1 MATSKTGGSRAYLRG
16 RVGSDVYSIGKDA
29 NGKKQQVVRSLA
41 ESVKNPQTKSQMFG
55 RMVMSTVMQ
64 AVSAMRPIIDH
75 SFDNVPAGQPNV
87 SEFIKRNYNLI
98 ATDAKANE
106 SANNAFG
113 LNKYQEKGA
122 KMGAYVISVGS
133 AIGIKGVAIDGA
145 NKTLTIALSAGATMG
160 DLKSAIGLTSD
171 DYFTA
176 CAILANGRF
185 AYERFHINADF
196 ADTTAISAENVGDLF
211 AVEGNVIASVAL
223 SGNNVVITLSEF
235 SANAGII
242 VSRKVL
248 NGFQHSSVTLA
259 TPTDPTWTAQVAL
272 ATYPVGQERF
282 LNGGGEES
290 EVSPF
295 EPEPFSVALTGVTAA
310 GENWPKGNKTLSG
323 EHSSVTIVG
332 TIDNYDPTHVISLG
346 KVAYNDDL
354 PPVGQQS
361 VKFEG
366 TTATYSASD
375 TTVPAGSDASQTVKL
390 WVDGVA
396 VETWG
401 TLTWTTPEG

>member
-41 ESVKNPQTKSQMFG
+41 ENVKNPQTKSQMFG

-98 ATDAKANE
+98 ATDAKAHE
-106 SANNAFG
+106 SADNTFG

-133 AIGIKGVAIDGA
+133 AIGIKGTVIDGA

-185 AYERFHINADF
+185 AYERFHINPDF
-196 ADTTAISAENVGDLF
+196 SDATAISAQNVGDLF
-211 AVEGNVIASVAL
+211 AVEGNVTATISL

-248 NGFQHSSVTLA
+248 NGYQHSSVTLA
-259 TPTDPTWTAQVAL
+259 TPTNPSWTSQVAL

-295 EPEPFSVALTGVTAA
+295 EPEPFECHITAMTVNGSAWDGTDKTIDTPLEQCTLVA
-310 GENWPKGNKTLSG
+310 
-323 EHSSVTIVG
+323 
-332 TIDNYDPTHVISLG
+332 TIDNYDASHLISFG
-346 KVAYNDDL
+346 ENPYHEGF
-354 PPVGQQS
+354 PPVTNSKQ
-361 VKFEG
+361 FEG
-366 TTATYSASD
+366 TSATLNLSIQD
-375 TTVPAGSDASQTVKL
+375 VPAGTPETQTIKL
-390 WVDGVA
+390 FVDGVA
-396 VETWG
+396 VQTFGKITW
-401 TLTWTTPEG
+401 EMAD

>member
-87 SEFIKRNYNLI
+87 SEFIKRNYQLI

-106 SANNAFG
+106 SANNTFG

-122 KMGAYVISVGS
+122 KMGAYVISVGA
-133 AIGIKGVAIDGA
+133 AIGIKGIVIDGA

-160 DLKSAIGLTSD
+160 DLKTAIGLTSD

-185 AYERFHINADF
+185 AYERFHINAEVSDS
-196 ADTTAISAENVGDLF
+196 TAISAENVGNLF
-211 AVEGNVIASVAL
+211 AVEGNVTASIAL
-223 SGNNVVITLSEF
+223 SGTNVVITLSEF

-248 NGFQHSSVTLA
+248 NGYQHSSVSLA
-259 TPTDPTWTAQVAL
+259 TPTAPDWTAKVAL

-310 GENWPKGNKTLSG
+310 GEAWQKGDKTLSG
-323 EHSSVTIVG
+323 EHSTVRIVG
-332 TIDNYDPTHVISLG
+332 TIDNYDPTKNISLG
-346 KVAYNDDL
+346 AVAYNDDL
-354 PPVGQQS
+354 PPTMQQS

-366 TTATYSASD
+366 TTAQYDASSSE
-375 TTVPAGSDASQTVKL
+375 TPAGSDASQTVKL

-401 TLTWTTPEG
+401 TLTWTTPEQ

>member
-29 NGKKQQVVRSLA
+29 SGKKQQVVRSLA

-133 AIGIKGVAIDGA
+133 AIGIKGIVIDGA

-185 AYERFHINADF
+185 AYERFHINPDVT
-196 ADTTAISAENVGDLF
+196 DETAISAENVGNLF
-211 AVEGNVIASVAL
+211 AVEGNVTASVAL
-223 SGNNVVITLSEF
+223 SGNNVVISLSEF

-248 NGFQHSSVTLA
+248 NGYQHSSVTLA

-295 EPEPFSVALTGVTAA
+295 EPEPFACSIASATADGSVWTKGNGITKQTKENVSVVVNLTGYESGHTIKLAESLSDQANVFDVDAATKTISVARPDKAPTFAA
-310 GENWPKGNKTLSG
+310 TWTM
-323 EHSSVTIVG
+323 
-332 TIDNYDPTHVISLG
+332 
-346 KVAYNDDL
+346 
-354 PPVGQQS
+354 
-361 VKFEG
+361 
-366 TTATYSASD
+366 
-375 TTVPAGSDASQTVKL
+375 KL
-390 WVDGVA
+390 FVDGEA

-401 TLTWTTPEG
+401 TITWSAS

>member
-98 ATDAKANE
+98 ATDAKAHE
-106 SANNAFG
+106 SADNVFG

-133 AIGIKGVAIDGA
+133 AIGIKGTVIDGA

-185 AYERFHINADF
+185 AYERFHINPDF
-196 ADTTAISAENVGDLF
+196 VDSTAISAENVGDLF
-211 AVEGNVIASVAL
+211 AVEGNVIPTISL

-248 NGFQHSSVTLA
+248 NGYQHSSVTLA
-259 TPTDPTWTAQVAL
+259 APTAPAWTAEVAL

-310 GENWPKGNKTLSG
+310 GETWPKGNKTLSG
-323 EHSSVTIVG
+323 EHGTVRISG
-332 TIDNYDPTHVISLG
+332 TIDNYDPAKNISLG
-346 KVAYNDDL
+346 AVAYNDDL
-354 PPVGQQS
+354 PPTMQQS
-361 VKFEG
+361 VKFTG
-366 TTATYSASD
+366 TTASYDASATD
-375 TTVPAGSDASQTVKL
+375 VPAGSDATQTVKL
-390 WVDGVA
+390 WVDGEA

-401 TLTWTTPEG
+401 TLTWTTPDQ

>member
-98 ATDAKANE
+98 ATDAKAHE
-106 SANNAFG
+106 SADNVFG

-133 AIGIKGVAIDGA
+133 AIGIKGVVIDGA
-145 NKTLTIALSAGATMG
+145 NKTLTIALSAGATMC

-185 AYERFHINADF
+185 AYERFHINAEMSDS
-196 ADTTAISAENVGDLF
+196 TAISAENVGNLF
-211 AVEGNVIASVAL
+211 AVEGNVTATISL

-259 TPTDPTWTAQVAL
+259 APTAPSWTAEVAL

-310 GENWPKGNKTLSG
+310 GETWPKGDKTLSG
-323 EHSSVTIVG
+323 EHNTVSIVG
-332 TIDNYDPTHVISLG
+332 TIDNYDPTKNISLG
-346 KVAYNDDL
+346 KVPYNPDL
-354 PPVGQQS
+354 PPTMQQS
-361 VKFEG
+361 VKFSG
-366 TTATYSASD
+366 TTAQYDASASD
-375 TTVPAGSDASQTVKL
+375 VPAGSDATQTVKL
-390 WVDGVA
+390 WVDDVA

-401 TLTWTTPEG
+401 TLTWTKPEG

>member
-41 ESVKNPQTKSQMFG
+41 ENVKNPQTKSQMFG

-98 ATDAKANE
+98 ATDAKAHE
-106 SANNAFG
+106 SADNTFG

-133 AIGIKGVAIDGA
+133 AIGIKGIVIDGA

-160 DLKSAIGLTSD
+160 DLKSALGLTSD

-185 AYERFHINADF
+185 AYERFHINPDF
-196 ADTTAISAENVGDLF
+196 GDTVAISAQNVGDLF
-211 AVEGNVIASVAL
+211 AVEGNVNATITL

-248 NGFQHSSVTLA
+248 NGYQHSSVTLA
-259 TPTDPTWTAQVAL
+259 APTAPSWTSQVAL

-295 EPEPFSVALTGVTAA
+295 EPEPFECHITAMTVNGSAWDGTDKTIDQPLESCVLVA
-310 GENWPKGNKTLSG
+310 
-323 EHSSVTIVG
+323 
-332 TIDNYDPTHVISLG
+332 TIDNYDPTHLISFG
-346 KVAYNDDL
+346 ENPYHEGF
-354 PPVGQQS
+354 PPVTNSKQ
-361 VKFEG
+361 FEG
-366 TTATYSASD
+366 TQATLSLSIQD
-375 TTVPAGSDASQTVKL
+375 VPAGTPETQIIKL
-390 WVDGVA
+390 FVDGHA
-396 VETWG
+396 VQTFGKITW
-401 TLTWTTPEG
+401 EMAD

>member
-41 ESVKNPQTKSQMFG
+41 ENVKNPQTKSQMFG

-98 ATDAKANE
+98 ATDAKTNE
-106 SANNAFG
+106 SANNIFG

-133 AIGIKGVAIDGA
+133 AIGIKGVTIDGA

-160 DLKSAIGLTSD
+160 DLKAAIGLTSD

-185 AYERFHINADF
+185 AYERFHINAEVSDS
-196 ADTTAISAENVGDLF
+196 TAISAENVGNLF
-211 AVEGNVIASVAL
+211 AVEGNVTASVSL
-223 SGNNVVITLSEF
+223 STNNVVITLSEF

-248 NGFQHSSVTLA
+248 NGYQHSSVTLA
-259 TPTDPTWTAQVAL
+259 APTAPSWTAEVAL

-310 GENWPKGNKTLSG
+310 GETWPKGNKTLSG
-323 EHSSVTIVG
+323 EHSTVTIVG
-332 TIDNYDPTHVISLG
+332 TIDNYDATHVISLG
-346 KVAYNDDL
+346 KTAYNPDM
-354 PPVGQQS
+354 PPIGQQS
-361 VKFEG
+361 VQFTG
-366 TTATYSASD
+366 TTAQYDASATD
-375 TTVPAGSDASQTVKL
+375 VPAGSDASQEVKL

-401 TLTWTTPEG
+401 TLTWTTPDQ

>member
-29 NGKKQQVVRSLA
+29 KGKKQQVVRSLA
-41 ESVKNPQTKSQMFG
+41 ESVKNPQTQAQMFG

-87 SEFIKRNYNLI
+87 SEFIKRNYALI
-98 ATDAKANE
+98 AADAKANE
-106 SANNAFG
+106 SANNVFG
-113 LNKYQEKGA
+113 LNKYHEKGA

-133 AIGIKGVAIDGA
+133 AIGIQGVAIDGT

-160 DLKSAIGLTSD
+160 DLKAAIGLTSD

-176 CAILANGRF
+176 CAILASGKF
-185 AYERFHINADF
+185 AYERFHINPDF
-196 ADTTAISAENVGDLF
+196 ADATAISAENVASLF
-211 AVEGNVIASVAL
+211 AVEGNVTASAAL

-242 VSRKVL
+242 VSRKVS
-248 NGFQHSSVTLA
+248 NGYQHSSVTLA
-259 TPTDPTWTAQVAL
+259 TPTAPAWTAAVAQP
-272 ATYPVGQERF
+272 TYPVGQERF

-290 EVSPF
+290 EVDPF
-295 EPEPFSVALTGVTAA
+295 EPEPFACSIASATADGSAWTKSNGVTKQNTDNVAVVVNLSGYEAGHTIKLADNLTDNANVFDVDAATKTISVARPDT
-310 GENWPKGNKTLSG
+310 P
-323 EHSSVTIVG
+323 
-332 TIDNYDPTHVISLG
+332 PT
-346 KVAYNDDL
+346 
-354 PPVGQQS
+354 
-361 VKFEG
+361 
-366 TTATYSASD
+366 
-375 TTVPAGSDASQTVKL
+375 SDATWTMKL
-390 WVDGVA
+390 YVDGEL

-401 TLTWTTPEG
+401 TITWSVS

>member
-98 ATDAKANE
+98 ATDAKAHE
-106 SANNAFG
+106 SADNVFG

-133 AIGIKGVAIDGA
+133 AIGIMGITIDGA

-160 DLKSAIGLTSD
+160 DVKSALGLTSD

-196 ADTTAISAENVGDLF
+196 ADSTAISAENVGNLF
-211 AVEGNVIASVAL
+211 AVEGNVTASVAL

-248 NGFQHSSVTLA
+248 NGYQHSSVTLA
-259 TPTDPTWTAQVAL
+259 TPTAPSWTSQVAL

-310 GENWPKGNKTLSG
+310 GENWPKGDKTLSG
-323 EHSSVTIVG
+323 EHSAVTIVG
-332 TIDNYDPTHVISLG
+332 TIDNYDPTKNISLG
-346 KVAYNDDL
+346 KAAYNDDL
-354 PPVGQQS
+354 PPTMQQS
-361 VKFEG
+361 VKFTG
-366 TTATYSASD
+366 TTASYSASD
-375 TTVPAGSDASQTVKL
+375 TSVPAGSDASQTVKL

-401 TLTWTTPEG
+401 TLTWITPEG

>member
-41 ESVKNPQTKSQMFG
+41 ENVKNPQTKSQMFG

-106 SANNAFG
+106 SANNTFG

-160 DLKSAIGLTSD
+160 DLKAAIGLTSD

-185 AYERFHINADF
+185 AYERFHINAEVSDS
-196 ADTTAISAENVGDLF
+196 TAISAENVGSLF
-211 AVEGNVIASVAL
+211 AVEGNVAATIAL

-248 NGFQHSSVTLA
+248 NGYQHSSVTLA
-259 TPTDPTWTAQVAL
+259 TPTAPSWTSQVAL

-295 EPEPFSVALTGVTAA
+295 EPEPFACALTGMTANSEA
-310 GENWPKGNKTLSG
+310 WSKGNKTLAG
-323 EHSSVTIVG
+323 ETEDVTLVA
-332 TIDNYDPTHVISLG
+332 TIDNYDESHIISFGLSAFNPDVPPTFQ
-346 KVAYNDDL
+346 
-354 PPVGQQS
+354 PCT
-361 VKFEG
+361 KFVG
-366 TTATYSASD
+366 TTATLVLDANGE
-375 TTVPAGSDASQTVKL
+375 PAGSDVSRTVKL
-390 WVDGVA
+390 FVDGVA

-401 TLTWTTPEG
+401 TITWTTPEG

>member
-29 NGKKQQVVRSLA
+29 KGKKQQVVRSLA
-41 ESVKNPQTKSQMFG
+41 ESVKNPQTKAQMFG
-55 RMVMSTVMQ
+55 RMIMSTVMQ

-106 SANNAFG
+106 SANNTFG

-133 AIGIKGVAIDGA
+133 AIGIKGIVIDGA
-145 NKTLTIALSAGATMG
+145 NKTLTIALSSGATMG
-160 DLKSAIGLTSD
+160 DLKSAIGLTAD

-176 CAILANGRF
+176 CAILANGKF
-185 AYERFHINADF
+185 AYERFHLNAEL
-196 ADTTAISAENVGDLF
+196 ADDTAISADNVGSLF
-211 AVEGNVIASVAL
+211 AVEGNVVATIAL

-242 VSRKVL
+242 VSRKVST
-248 NGFQHSSVTLA
+248 GYQHSSVTLA
-259 TPTDPTWTAQVAL
+259 TPTSPSWTAEVAL
-272 ATYPVGQERF
+272 TTYPVGQERF

-295 EPEPFSVALTGVTAA
+295 EPAPFDTSISSATFKGAAWSKGATVQGTMNNSDAVEITLSAFEEGHDMKFGFDTDTHFIALTGLTTSGNLPGVSIAPGLVEKTA
-310 GENWPKGNKTLSG
+310 S
-323 EHSSVTIVG
+323 
-332 TIDNYDPTHVISLG
+332 
-346 KVAYNDDL
+346 
-354 PPVGQQS
+354 
-361 VKFEG
+361 
-366 TTATYSASD
+366 
-375 TTVPAGSDASQTVKL
+375 L
-390 WVDGVA
+390 WVDGVK
-396 VETWG
+396 VEDWG
-401 TLTWTTPEG
+401 TITYGSDD